1 MGKMARNKGRLGERR
16 AKDLLT
22 SRDFVILADTTSG
35 LATEDLVVQ
44 DEMGTI
50 WKVEVKN
57 TKLID
62 IPKFRTQAKTQ
73 AGKFRWLLLAKID
86 GTSSWLVMGKDK
98 PAVVWHEK
106 GE

>member
-1 MGKMARNKGRLGERR
+1 MGKASRDKGRRGERQ

-22 SRDFVILADTTSG
+22 SRDFTILADTTSG

-50 WKVEVKN
+50 WKCEVKN

-62 IPKFRTQAKTQ
+62 IPKFRKQARDQ
-73 AGKFRWLLLAKID
+73 ADKFRWLLLMKID

-98 PAVVWHEK
+98 SPVVWHEK
-106 GE
+106 